1 MPRHLL
7 GIRGMSR
14 DQLIGLIEN
23 GLHFSE
29 VGARD
34 IKKVPALR
42 GKTIINL
49 FLEASTRTRVSFEI
63 AGKWLSADTIN
74 VGSSDSSVKKGET
87 LLDTARNLEA
97 MNPDILVVRHS
108 ESGAPHLLARHLER
122 CSVINAGDGMHE
134 HPTQALLDCITLTTH
149 FRNRGEKL
157 EGKTIAIVG
166 DVRHSRVARSNIL
179 AHQLLG
185 NRVHL
190 VGPPTLV
197 PHEFGD
203 AGAYGDTVRV
213 FSSLEEGIRDVDVV
227 MCLRL
232 QRERQAQNFLPSLEE
247 YTREYGISERRL
259 REWAPGSVV
268 LHPGPINRGIEVSSE
283 VVDGPRSLVAQ
294 QVTYGV
300 AVRMAVL
307 FAVSAGPNENQK
319 EQVAV

>member
-7 GIRGMSR
+7 GIRELSKA
-14 DQLIGLIEN
+14 QLIALIDN

-74 VGSSDSSVKKGET
+74 VGSDSSVKKGET

-97 MNPDILVVRHS
+97 MNPDILVVRHG
-108 ESGAPHLLARHLER
+108 ESGAPHMLARYLQR

-134 HPTQALLDCITLTTH
+134 HPTQALLDCITLKAHLKKQGRELT
-149 FRNRGEKL
+149 GL
-157 EGKTIAIVG
+157 TIAIVG

-185 NRVHL
+185 NMVHL

-197 PHEFGD
+197 PHEFAHPD
-203 AGAYGDTVRV
+203 AYGSSVKV
-213 FSSLEEGIRDVDVV
+213 FHSLAEGIRDVDVV

-232 QRERQAQNFLPSLEE
+232 QSERQAQNFLPSLEE
-247 YTREYGISERRL
+247 YTREYGINEKRL
-259 REWAPGSVV
+259 LAYAPNSVV

-283 VVDGPRSLVAQ
+283 VVDGARSLVAE
-294 QVTYGV
+294 QVNFGV
-300 AVRMAVL
+300 AARMAVL
-307 FAVSAGPNENQK
+307 FSVSTGG
-319 EQVAV
+319 QVIE

>member
-7 GIRGMSR
+7 GIRELNKE
-14 DQLIGLIEN
+14 QLLTLLKN
-23 GLHFSE
+23 GLHFAE

-74 VGSSDSSVKKGET
+74 VGSDSSVKKGET

-97 MNPDILVVRHS
+97 MNPDILVVRHG
-108 ESGAPHLLARHLER
+108 ESGAPHLLARYLER

-134 HPTQALLDCITLTTH
+134 HPTQALLDCITLGAH
-149 FRNRGEKL
+149 FKKEGREL
-157 EGKTIAIVG
+157 EGLKIAIVG

-185 NRVHL
+185 NTVNL

-197 PHEFGD
+197 PSEF
-203 AGAYGDTVRV
+203 ALPNAYGESVKV
-213 FSSLEEGIRDVDVV
+213 FHTLAEGIKDVDVV

-232 QRERQAQNFLPSLEE
+232 QKERQAQNFLPSLEE
-247 YTREYGISERRL
+247 YTREYGINEKRL
-259 REWAPGSVV
+259 RQYAPNCVI
-268 LHPGPINRGIEVSSE
+268 LHPGPVNRGIEISSE
-283 VVDGPRSLVAQ
+283 VVDGERSLVAS
-294 QVTYGV
+294 QVNYGV
-300 AVRMAVL
+300 AARMAVL
-307 FAVSAGPNENQK
+307 FSVAAGG
-319 EQVAV
+319 QVVE

>member
-7 GIRGMSR
+7 GIRGMTKE
-14 DQLIGLIEN
+14 QLNGLLDN

-74 VGSSDSSVKKGET
+74 VGADSSVKKGET

-97 MNPDILVVRHS
+97 MNPDILVVRHGQ
-108 ESGAPHLLARHLER
+108 SGAPHLLARFLER

-134 HPTQALLDCITLTTH
+134 HPTQALLDCITLRSYYKNKGQELT
-149 FRNRGEKL
+149 
-157 EGKTIAIVG
+157 GKTIAIVG

-185 NRVHL
+185 NKVHV

-197 PHEFGD
+197 PPDFGHEE
-203 AGAYGDTVRV
+203 AYGASVRV
-213 FSSLEEGIRDVDVV
+213 FSNLREGIEGADVV

-232 QRERQAQNFLPSLEE
+232 QKERQTHNFLPSLEE
-247 YTREYGISERRL
+247 YTREYGINERRL
-259 REWAPGSVV
+259 REWAPDSVI

-283 VVDGPRSLVAQ
+283 VVDGHRSLVSQ
-294 QVTYGV
+294 QVNFGV
-300 AVRMAVL
+300 AARMAVL
-307 FAVSAGPNENQK
+307 FAVSAGAK
-319 EQVAV
+319 EEHVANIN